1 MERVENQNELATELI
16 MSSLRDDNGNIKE
29 SELRRFIQDTV
40 NLRTSVSTVYSE
52 LTKGLLLNWDYPP
65 DTVISVFNNLQ
76 KNLVNKDVVYEDIIH
91 LVHDEPTKQ
100 LIEEYFGKLY

>member
-16 MSSLRDDNGNIKE
+16 MSSLRDNNGGIKE
-29 SELRRFIQDTV
+29 NELRKFIQDTV
-40 NLRTSVSTVYSE
+40 SLRTSVSTVYSE
-52 LTKGLLLNWDYPP
+52 LTKGLLVNWDYPP

-76 KNLVNKDVVYEDIIH
+76 RNLVNKTAIYEDIIH
-91 LVHDEPTKQ
+91 LVHDESTKQ